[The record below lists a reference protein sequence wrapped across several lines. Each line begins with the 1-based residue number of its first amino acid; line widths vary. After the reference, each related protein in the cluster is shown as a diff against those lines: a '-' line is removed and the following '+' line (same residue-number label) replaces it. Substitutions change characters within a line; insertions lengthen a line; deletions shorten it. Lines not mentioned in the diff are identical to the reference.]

1 MTKTQKT
8 TQKYKYHYVYRI
20 TNKIMN
26 KHYYGAKSTNNPNLI
41 ESLKQYKS
49 SSTDKEFIKDQ
60 KENPQ
65 NYKYKVVKQFET
77 REEANKYEKLILV
90 KFKADKNPSFYNL
103 HIPDEKFNN
112 YGMIVVNDLRNNTT
126 KRVST
131 EDYYK
136 HEYYVAV
143 NTGRDVSVEERN
155 KMSIR
160 SKLRY
165 ENNPKMKINLS
176 KIVTEQHKNR
186 PKEEWNEIVEKQRK
200 SIIKTL
206 QNKSNEEKQKAVDN
220 WKNAI
225 SKKTEKEM
233 ELWSIRR
240 SKSKS
245 GKNHPMVNIILFFDN
260 FLIPRYI
267 CDSGVD
273 KFCKIH
279 NLPCSVFKTSYYK
292 KGAPIYM
299 TKKGY
304 SKAKANKKDK
314 YRGWFSIRLQD
325 FKFKM
330 V

>member
-112 YGMIVVNDLRNNTT
+112 YGMIVVNDLRNNTTKRVSTEDYYKHEYYVSISSGYVSCIDTRNNTT

-279 NLPCSVFKTSYYK
+279 NLPCSVFKTSYLY
-292 KGAPIYM
+292 
-299 TKKGY
+299 
-304 SKAKANKKDK
+304 D
-314 YRGWFSIRLQD
+314 
-325 FKFKM
+325 
-330 V
+330 